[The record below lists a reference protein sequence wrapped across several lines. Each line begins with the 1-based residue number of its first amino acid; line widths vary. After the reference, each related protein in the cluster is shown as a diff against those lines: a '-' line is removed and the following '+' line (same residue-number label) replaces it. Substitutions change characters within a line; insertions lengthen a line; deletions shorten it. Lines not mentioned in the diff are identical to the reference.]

1 MYNSMAKK
9 LTDFFILKKIIK
21 EEEKNVYVYCFEVMI
36 SSFVYLVLFFTIAI
50 VFKCLLQS
58 ILFLTGF
65 WIIRSV
71 AGGYHA
77 KTYTRC
83 HVLFMSN
90 QIFMIL
96 LCSLLTNYTKHI
108 LLFIFLLISIISIFV
123 FSPVEHKNNKHNS
136 KQIKRFKFLSRFL
149 ILFIT
154 IISLILDRNGFTEYI
169 FPFVIG
175 SFSVSFSLIFEKL
188 KDWRCKNEEVQ

>member
-1 MYNSMAKK
+1 MYNSMAKR
-9 LTDFFILKKIIK
+9 LTDLFILKKIIK
-21 EEEKNVYVYCFEVMI
+21 EEERNIYIYSFEVII
-36 SSFVYLVLFFTIAI
+36 SSLVYLTLFFAIALF
-50 VFKCLLQS
+50 FKCLLQS

-77 KTYTRC
+77 KTYIRC
-83 HVLFMSN
+83 HMLFMSN
-90 QIFMIL
+90 QIIMIL

-108 LLFIFLLISIISIFV
+108 LLFIFLLISIISIFI

-136 KQIKRFKFLSRFL
+136 KQIKKFKFLSRFL
-149 ILFIT
+149 IIVIT
-154 IISLILDRNGFTEYI
+154 TISLVLDKNDFTEYI

-188 KDWRCKNEEVQ
+188 KDWRCKNEEIQ

>member
-50 VFKCLLQS
+50 VLKCLLQS

-108 LLFIFLLISIISIFV
+108 LLFIFL
-123 FSPVEHKNNKHNS
+123 
-136 KQIKRFKFLSRFL
+136 
-149 ILFIT
+149 
-154 IISLILDRNGFTEYI
+154 
-169 FPFVIG
+169 
-175 SFSVSFSLIFEKL
+175 
-188 KDWRCKNEEVQ
+188 